1 MALVWLT
8 VFLTSVSG
16 LLQSEEDP
24 NLPIKNLRMEP
35 AERRL
40 TWDLHGNVPEILCF
54 INSKRITKAIDN
66 NHYCQFQVLPLCEV
80 KNFTISLTKGPPFLM
95 GIQYPLQEGNPGAA
109 AQRLDCWVHDV
120 DFLTCSWEVGRE
132 APGDVQY
139 RLYWQELRTHREQ
152 ECPHYETDDRGK
164 HVRCHFND
172 VSRLPKHLQILVRG
186 TSHGASIPCVDR
198 SVELSEIDFAHSLT
212 LEGPFP
218 LLPITLNFYE
228 ACFQS
233 IFWEWAG
240 GMLIC
245 FTHKSLFVF
254 FFPPVLERLSSPNIT
269 ATCNKSY
276 SMMEWKVLS
285 HVNHRFEYELQIQ
298 KGSNP
303 AYTEKLQEN
312 FFQIHN
318 PGNYMAR
325 LKVKGFFRNTWSEW
339 SVPQY
344 FGPRGPRGEPEVFAD
359 RGPVPSW
366 TRPSAC
372 CLSGSP
378 WGRLQGWVQAPALGP
393 ADVPRPPS
401 SVVCDLGEDSRW
413 PDWLL
418 TALVLLGTL
427 LVPGLAVVL
436 CGRYSVLQKLFPPIP
451 HMKDPITDNLQS
463 SKLVAWEASR
473 ASREDCPVAEV
484 QVLGET

>member
-35 AERRL
+35 GERRL

-54 INSKRITKAIDN
+54 INSKLITKATDN
-66 NHYCQFQVLPLCEV
+66 NHYCQFHVLPLCEL

-109 AQRLDCWVHDV
+109 AQRLDCWVHDA

-132 APGDVQY
+132 APSDVQY
-139 RLYWQELRTHREQ
+139 HLYRQELR
-152 ECPHYETDDRGK
+152 
-164 HVRCHFND
+164 
-172 VSRLPKHLQILVRG
+172 LPKQLQILVRG
-186 TSHGASIPCVDR
+186 TSHGATIPCVDR
-198 SVELSEIDFAHSLT
+198 SVELSEI
-212 LEGPFP
+212 
-218 LLPITLNFYE
+218 
-228 ACFQS
+228 
-233 IFWEWAG
+233 
-240 GMLIC
+240 
-245 FTHKSLFVF
+245 
-254 FFPPVLERLSSPNIT
+254 ERLSSPNIT

-276 SMMEWKVLS
+276 SMMEWKVSS
-285 HVNHRFEYELQIQ
+285 HVNLRFEYELQIQ

-339 SVPQY
+339 SAPQY
-344 FGPRGPRGEPEVFAD
+344 F
-359 RGPVPSW
+359 
-366 TRPSAC
+366 
-372 CLSGSP
+372 
-378 WGRLQGWVQAPALGP
+378 
-393 ADVPRPPS
+393 
-401 SVVCDLGEDSRW
+401 VCDLGEDSQQLNC
-413 PDWLL
+413 LL
-418 TALVLLGTL
+418 TVLVLLGTL
-427 LVPGLAVVL
+427 LVLGLAVVL

-473 ASREDCPVAEV
+473 ASWEDCPVAEV